1 MSQLYFKYGA
11 MKSGKSNQIII
22 TNYNY
27 LSQGKGCLV
36 YSSSIDTRSGHKMVQ
51 TRTGLEVACE
61 YIDDDIFNK
70 VKQYVNNPDNPKV
83 YAVLVDEAQFLSR
96 KDVIN
101 LTQIVDELNI
111 PVICFGLKA
120 DFRNKLFEGSK
131 ALLELAD
138 KLEEIKTICH
148 YCNKKATLNMRLN
161 KGVPTDLG
169 ESILVGDEDYLP
181 VCRKCYKNYLELT

>member
-1 MSQLYFKYGA
+1 MAQLYFKYGA

-36 YSSSIDTRSGHKMVQ
+36 FSSSVDTRSGHKLVK
-51 TRTGLEVACE
+51 TRTGLEVECE
-61 YIDDDIFNK
+61 YVDDDIFNK
-70 VKQYVNNPDNPKV
+70 VSKYIEDKNNDKV

-96 KDVIN
+96 QDVIN
-101 LTQIVDELNI
+101 LTRIVDVLNI

-120 DFRNKLFEGSK
+120 DFKNKLFEGSK

-161 KGVPTDLG
+161 NGEPINEG
-169 ESILVGDEDYLP
+169 ESIQVGDEEYLP
-181 VCRKCYKNYLELT
+181 VCRKCYKKYLELK